1 MDATEAWA
9 GLRVVAP
16 HSAAIFDVAATSAS
30 RPVLHDIP
38 TEALALPEITPL
50 DPTWP
55 AVLDRPTTLDPQIS
69 VRELLLRYALSR
81 AIVDQGSDILGVEM
95 WHRRLVERAYASGI
109 AFLHRPTEMVQ
120 RYSEVLDLADS
131 IREEV
136 TEERA
141 SKWAEASPTRS
152 AGRYSV
158 FTVDGMRGGTQ
169 AHWFLSARFFPAL
182 LLAGSVPGGLTRLV
196 FEAGSATERPV
207 GMARR
212 LRNDRKYGL
221 GWCLGDKAADLFAK
235 WVVGTLALT
244 PPYSRPWTPGDTVIP
259 MDQRI
264 GRVMMRTGFMDEFF
278 NVAYLVRHARN
289 IFTDLEPTTPI
300 PADQDEIPDKRFH
313 LTVMNFRRAAVVRSA
328 AIKARL
334 DDAWRSQSADTAPRW
349 QPQEVVSILC
359 RTITAATSYTLT
371 PVGLDD
377 LFMEIGETWCTDQSP
392 NCSACP
398 FAAACQANNAPAAG
412 ALKKYIT

>member
-9 GLRVVAP
+9 GLRSVAP
-16 HSAAIFDVAATSAS
+16 HTAAVFDVASATHSH
-30 RPVLHDIP
+30 PVLHDIP
-38 TEALALPEITPL
+38 SAALGLPEITPL
-50 DPTWP
+50 DPTWT
-55 AVLDRPTTLDPQIS
+55 AVLDGLSTLDPQVS

-95 WHRRLVERAYASGI
+95 WHRRLVERCYASGI

-131 IREEV
+131 IRADV
-136 TEERA
+136 TDERA
-141 SKWAEASPTRS
+141 SKWADASPTRS
-152 AGRYSV
+152 PGRYSV

-196 FEAGSATERPV
+196 FEAGTATERPV
-207 GMARR
+207 EMARR

-235 WVVGTLALT
+235 WAVGTLALT
-244 PPYSRPWTPGDTVIP
+244 PPGSRSWTPGDTVIP

-278 NVAYLVRHARN
+278 SVAYLVRHARDM
-289 IFTDLEPTTPI
+289 FTDLEPGTPS
-300 PADQDEIPDKRFH
+300 PADPAEIPNKRLH
-313 LTVMNFRRAAVVRSA
+313 LTVMNFRRAAVVRSP

-334 DDAWRSQSADTAPRW
+334 DDAWRSQSTDPTPRW

-359 RTITAATSYTLT
+359 RTITAATPHTLT

-392 NCSACP
+392 SCPPCP
-398 FAAACQANNAPAAG
+398 FAAACQANNEATANP
-412 ALKKYIT
+412 LKKYIT